1 MAKQKQKKTN
11 KNEESLEAGRGYLS
25 QHALFG
31 TMDRSIHVGDRNLLG
46 RYSAIKVSGIR
57 HAICISR
64 NFCGISSLA
73 HQYMRIR

>member
-11 KNEESLEAGRGYLS
+11 KNEESLEAGRVYLS

-46 RYSAIKVSGIR
+46 KNSYACVYSYGAIFLNKDV
-57 HAICISR
+57 
-64 NFCGISSLA
+64 
-73 HQYMRIR
+73 